1 MSPRGARDVER
12 RLRICAAPRDDAR
25 AARRLG
31 GDGRAAPRD
40 NARAARGLGGG
51 GGRGRAARRGRAPPG
66 RDRGGG
72 EARRGGGRDAPGG
85 ARGGGRRARCGPR
98 GARRGQGRVQG
109 GAQARDGEEA
119 LPQRE
124 RDARGPRVVE
134 RQRQHAQG
142 RARGARGRGRRRR
155 RGRHDA
161 RAPHGR
167 GPRQRVRRL
176 GGRLRRLREAE
187 RRQAERGIGLVRGRR
202 VAVGPRGARGAAGS
216 GRRPRRHGHHERG
229 RHGLQRGVEGFI
241 FRRRR
246 PSVHL
251 ARRSWRCYVLEEDA
265 ASTSDFEVGRARRS
279 PSSRAR
285 SSCRSLWLPATCSA
299 GRWGRR
305 SAVGRRRRRCDRRSP
320 VADADRRSPVADVT
334 VVRVYILLDL

>member
-1 MSPRGARDVER
+1 MMRAHRTGAGLVNEFGDLEVAYDAYAK
-12 RLRICAAPRDDAR
+12 LNDAKLNVAPAAAPKSI
-25 AARRLG
+25 LFL
-31 GDGRAAPRD
+31 PS
-40 NARAARGLGGG
+40 
-51 GGRGRAARRGRAPPG
+51 PPPHG
-66 RDRGGG
+66 ISTSW
-72 EARRGGGRDAPGG
+72 P
-85 ARGGGRRARCGPR
+85 
-98 GARRGQGRVQG
+98 
-109 GAQARDGEEA
+109 
-119 LPQRE
+119 
-124 RDARGPRVVE
+124 
-134 RQRQHAQG
+134 
-142 RARGARGRGRRRR
+142 RRRR
-155 RGRHDA
+155 DPPPRTASTEWRR
-161 RAPHGR
+161 RA
-167 GPRQRVRRL
+167 
-176 GGRLRRLREAE
+176 
-187 RRQAERGIGLVRGRR
+187 GIGLVRGRR
-202 VAVGPRGARGAAGS
+202 VAVGTRGARGAAGS